1 MKLIVALFML
11 ATALL
16 GADLTSTSADE
27 PVVVAPRIV
36 PEVSIWRSKPPDTT
50 VPTTTTIPNVQPPE
64 PVQTI
69 RIIAGI
75 DKARYPQWWLVALDA
90 GWPAEQLP
98 VLDEVMYQESR
109 GTPDVIGTGAYG
121 LTQIQWNAHHGWVT
135 EVFGVTDPKE
145 LFDPLLNLQVAW
157 HLHQMAHDMYG
168 CGWQP
173 WYMSG
178 NWC

>member
-1 MKLIVALFML
+1 MKLITMLFML

-16 GADLTSTSADE
+16 GVDLQS
-27 PVVVAPRIV
+27 
-36 PEVSIWRSKPPDTT
+36 DTT
-50 VPTTTTIPNVQPPE
+50 VLDRPTLPVPTTATVVSEVPRSRSKATTTTTTVYVPPV
-64 PVQTI
+64 PVSSV
-69 RIIAGI
+69 RLVPGI
-75 DKARYPQWWLVALDA
+75 DDALYPEWWLVALDA
-90 GWPAEQLP
+90 GWPADHLP
-98 VLDEVMYQESR
+98 ILDDVLYRESR
-109 GTPDVIGTGAYG
+109 GTVDVIGTGAYG
-121 LTQIQWNAHHGWVT
+121 LTQIQWNAHHEWIT
-135 EVFGVTDPKE
+135 ELFGVTDPTQ

>member
-16 GADLTSTSADE
+16 GVDLRSDVPVPTSST
-27 PVVVAPRIV
+27 APPPASTTIV
-36 PEVSIWRSKPPDTT
+36 SEVPTRRSEA
-50 VPTTTTIPNVQPPE
+50 TTTTTTANTPPV
-64 PVQTI
+64 PVASV
-69 RIIAGI
+69 RLVPGI
-75 DKARYPQWWLVALDA
+75 GDAIYPEWWLIALDA
-90 GWPAEQLP
+90 GWPADHLP

-109 GTPDVIGTGAYG
+109 GTVDVIGTGAYG
-121 LTQIQWNAHHGWVT
+121 LTQIQWNAHHEWVT
-135 EVFGVTDPKE
+135 EVFGVTDPTE
-145 LFDPLLNLQVAW
+145 LFDPLLNLRVAW

-178 NWC
+178 DWC